1 MKPAIL
7 WFRRNLRLCD
17 NLALIAAAEA
27 GRRVIPLYV
36 LDDLDHGGASRWW
49 LHHSLAS
56 LDKDLRRRHGRLIL
70 RRDRPEKAIGEIAT
84 ATGADAVYYARRYEP
99 GARRQEQRLDDALG
113 ESLAIHAVH
122 DYLLRSPGGPMTQ
135 NDTPYKVFT
144 PYWKAS
150 AELGDPAQ
158 PCPVPSPLS
167 TAGDDIETLDLDD
180 LSLLPSTPD
189 WAGGLRETWTPGED
203 GALDRLDVACTAVKD
218 YAKDRDRPDKDNTSR
233 LSPHLHFGEIS
244 PRQIWHAVRNSATAA
259 RSGKGAEAFLRQLY
273 WRDFSSYLL
282 YHFPELP
289 EKPLREEFED
299 FPWADSD
306 EHLRAW
312 QSGRT
317 GYPIVDAGMRQLWAT
332 GWMHN
337 RVRMVVAS
345 FLVKDLMIP
354 WQRGADWFLDTLVDA
369 DLGNNSA
376 SWQWVAGC
384 GTDAAPYFRIFNPVL
399 QGKKFDPDGAYVRR
413 WVPELGNLSGDAI
426 HAPWT
431 LKKDLLSSA
440 ELTLGKDYP
449 APLVDHG
456 EARQRALDAY
466 KAIRDG

>member
-1 MKPAIL
+1 MHTAIL

-17 NLALIAAAEA
+17 NLALIAAIES
-27 GRRVIPLYV
+27 GHRIVPLYV
-36 LDDLDHGGASRWW
+36 VDDLDRGGASRWW

-70 RRDRPEKAIGEIAT
+70 RQGKPEKVIGEIAS
-84 ATGADAVYYARRYEP
+84 AAGADAVFYARRYEP
-99 GARRQEQRLDDALG
+99 EARRQEQRLDDALG
-113 ESLAIHAVH
+113 ESLDIHAVH
-122 DYLLRSPGGPMTQ
+122 DYLLRGPGGPLTQ
-135 NDTPYKVFT
+135 SDSPYKVFT

-150 AELGDPAQ
+150 AELGDPTAPQ
-158 PCPVPSPLS
+158 PVPSPLS
-167 TAGDDIETLDLDD
+167 TADADFDSLDLDE
-180 LSLLPSTPD
+180 LGLLPTKPD
-189 WAGGLRETWTPGED
+189 WAGGLRDTWKPGED

-218 YAKDRDRPDKDNTSR
+218 YAQDRDRPDKDGTSR

-259 RSGKGAEAFLRQLY
+259 KSGKGAEAFLRQLY

-282 YHFPELP
+282 YHFPKLP
-289 EKPLREEFED
+289 EKPLREEFER
-299 FPWADSD
+299 FPWADND
-306 EHLRAW
+306 DLLEAW
-312 QSGRT
+312 QRGRT

-337 RVRMVVAS
+337 RVRMIVAS

-354 WQRGADWFLDTLVDA
+354 WQRGATWFLDTLVDA

-413 WVPELGNLSGDAI
+413 WVPELGKLPAGAV
-426 HAPWT
+426 HEPW
-431 LKKDLLSSA
+431 KVKDDLLTSA
-440 ELTLGKDYP
+440 NLVLGDDYP
-449 APLVDHG
+449 GPVVDHS
-456 EARQRALDAY
+456 EARERALDAY
-466 KAIRDG
+466 RATREH